1 MNNVECNYISIQV
14 KDSINNTLETGLLVG
29 LKKII
34 ISNIEEYFLILMT
47 NKNTIK
53 LFNIIDY
60 TIISADV
67 NVNSLECK
75 LNFLDINNESILS
88 IEDIIKHMTNLNGT
102 ITDDLI
108 NIDLYKNYPNLG
120 IQYLEK
126 STKTYTQQN
135 VPSVFIIKRQLPL
148 LTKKKFL
155 ILHNKA
161 HNANSN

>member
-75 LNFLDINNESILS
+75 LNFLDINNEFILS